1 MSEKFLTGT
10 EKNSEETKKN
20 HVDSTVDVI
29 DRIGSH
35 LENILMKTYSNVT
48 ISRSPVYIRFTFRE
62 HTYENFS
69 KCYRFP
75 FSRKIGHKYVY
86 LERERESIGGI
97 ICPTR
102 YTGICTDIL

>member
-35 LENILMKTYSNVT
+35 LENILMKTFSNVPV
-48 ISRSPVYIRFTFRE
+48 SRTPVKLDTSMCIWR
-62 HTYENFS
+62 
-69 KCYRFP
+69 
-75 FSRKIGHKYVY
+75 
-86 LERERESIGGI
+86 EREREREREHWRNYLSD
-97 ICPTR
+97 TVYR
-102 YTGICTDIL
+102 YMY